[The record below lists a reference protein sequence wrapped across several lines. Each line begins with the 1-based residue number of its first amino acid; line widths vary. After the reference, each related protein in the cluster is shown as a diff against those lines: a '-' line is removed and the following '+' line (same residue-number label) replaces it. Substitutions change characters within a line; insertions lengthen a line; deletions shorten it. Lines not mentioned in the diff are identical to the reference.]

1 MDLQHKLQLV
11 ITDTTTI
18 GTEILEDKG
27 TSQQPQEDQRTTD
40 KEQQQSDIPK
50 TCDEHML
57 W

>member
-57 W
+57 